1 MATKYS
7 DLIDLRQQ
15 KAAYNIQN
23 EADGDWKSFIANE
36 QFNGIL
42 KKVLASVRNNDTDMH
57 KSFWVAGTYGT
68 GKSHAGAVIKHLLC
82 DPVSEISD
90 YVNEEYADAKYEILR
105 DDILSLRKEKRLF
118 PIMLCG
124 QSNITH
130 KEDLSLVLQRSITD
144 ALAKANI
151 QLSVKTDFDNYIE
164 HISKQTDFWENLIN
178 KNAQLQ
184 SVAPDVKK
192 LVSLLQNCDMAVLE
206 KVRTALRDGGFD
218 IRIGNANITKWFFEV
233 QNELANKTDYD
244 GLFVIWDE
252 FTEVMTSP
260 IGISLLVALQ
270 EINEHVMNTENNSYF
285 FYISHPSAL
294 NSLKIEEREKTK
306 GRYHYM
312 IYNMEQVSAFKIMSS
327 KFKYVGEENEVNRIV
342 QAYFSDK
349 QHLLEIYSQSSSNP
363 DETQND
369 LKKLFPLHPSTANL
383 AAYYAREAGSSSRSV
398 FEFIGQNDAVKAFL
412 NNEEQYKQR
421 NTITPDYLWDY
432 VVSVFNENVTKYG
445 PVTERF
451 NSRRLQVENEGPH
464 YAAVFKSILL
474 LNALNNIANNDTV
487 TPTIDNIRNL
497 FVGTSIENEL
507 ESILAYL
514 DENSIIQRQPGD
526 VYSIQFSALP
536 TKEIEEIKSQLT
548 LANFKFTSQVINF
561 GETAKTEFEKQYKQ
575 VNRAYSFKMYSVDT
589 NDYTLLNKI
598 ENGKREARNYETFLA
613 LLFAKNADELNS
625 LKTIADHACVE
636 ERFKDVT
643 FIVFETVFGNDEYD
657 RFIEYQANATCAQR
671 HNLPDQ
677 QKVHTD
683 SSAGMIKEWLK
694 KIRLSNFTYYL
705 NGQQDVCAANK
716 IVSTINNQIAPF
728 IFNKGVESLEI
739 IKTRSSN
746 TYWKKQSAA
755 KVVDNVLSYNA
766 KSDVINACNINNQ
779 YSHVQFLLQDSVDES
794 LDWKPDCIVNHPLKL
809 ISEYI
814 DNKFKYTNKNE
825 AFNLADKLVDL
836 TKPPYGLYQT
846 AANMA
851 MVAFAMRKYVNQIF
865 DTNGKPRSNQHIAN
879 DVVNLFKY
887 WEEGRGYDKLE
898 FRFESKESRNLCKN
912 FIDLF
917 RLKELKG
924 YNDISSLKDA
934 RWAITHEYSKKVE
947 YPLWSLKYN
956 CGNNEDVQKLIDNI
970 LKICGADNMRDP
982 QLLSE
987 TVSLIETY
995 RFELGNL
1002 LNNNNNDFKVGFFN
1016 YLKSVQP
1023 VNIKDDEFDAA
1034 LLFLHQNLEAEVGL
1048 WLEDEVK
1055 KVLMEWRI
1063 STQKKPQFSIDVKAE
1078 PAEGGKVMG
1087 GGEFEE
1093 GSTVTLGAM
1102 PADGYV
1108 FEKWSDGNIQQVRE
1122 VKISSNISIIA
1133 SFKKKVENTKP
1144 HDLKQKREMAKTKIN
1159 QINDI
1164 NAAKMILERI
1174 VEQCDDAIIEII
1186 NGL

>member
-144 ALAKANI
+144 ALTKANL

-178 KNAQLQ
+178 KNALLQ

-218 IRIGNANITKWFFEV
+218 IRIDNAKITKWFFEV

-327 KFKYVGEENEVNRIV
+327 KFKYVGDENEVNRIV

-412 NNEEQYKQR
+412 NNEEQFKQR

-536 TKEIEEIKSQLT
+536 AKEIEEIKSQLT
-548 LANFKFTSQVINF
+548 LTNFKFTSQVINF
-561 GETAKTEFEKQYKQ
+561 GETAKTEFEKQCKQ

-589 NDYTLLNKI
+589 NDYTLRNKI
-598 ENGKREARNYETFLA
+598 ENGKKDARNYETFLA
-613 LLFAKNADELNS
+613 LLFAKNSDELNS
-625 LKTIADHACVE
+625 LKTIANQACVE

-683 SSAGMIKEWLK
+683 SSSGMIKEWLK
-694 KIRLSNFTYYL
+694 KIKLSNFTYYL
-705 NGQQDVCAANK
+705 NGQQEVCAANK
-716 IVSTINNQIAPF
+716 IVSTINNQIAPC
-728 IFNKGVESLEI
+728 IFNKGAESLEL
-739 IKTRSSN
+739 IKSRSSN
-746 TYWKKQSAA
+746 TYWAKLSAA
-755 KVVDNVLSYNA
+755 KVVDNVLSYNSKTDITQNCA
-766 KSDVINACNINNQ
+766 GAAV
-779 YSHVQFLLQDSVDES
+779 HVGYLLQESVDEN
-794 LDWKPDCIVNHPLKL
+794 LEWKTDCIANHPLKL
-809 ISEYI
+809 VSEFI
-814 DNKFKYTNKNE
+814 DYKFKHTNKNE
-825 AFNLADKLVDL
+825 SFNLADKLVDL
-836 TKPPYGLYQT
+836 TKAPYGLYQT
-846 AANMA
+846 YANMA

-887 WEEGRGYDKLE
+887 WEDGRGYDKLE
-898 FRFESKESRNLCKN
+898 FRFESKESRNLCKD

-917 RLKELKG
+917 RLKELKE

-947 YPLWSLKYN
+947 FPLWSLKYN

-1108 FEKWSDGNIQQVRE
+1108 FEKWIDGNIQQVRE